1 MILDHNCLSVLIIFL
16 QDFLLLLVT
25 LSFKAVNVKKIWFM
39 KNCVMQ
45 ERVLSALED
54 SGVFTSGGLV
64 RDKVGD
70 LVSSILSCL
79 HPYKGGEAGLSS
91 LG

>member
-1 MILDHNCLSVLIIFL
+1 MLIIFL

-25 LSFKAVNVKKIWFM
+25 LSFNSVNVKQNWFM
-39 KNCVMQ
+39 KKFVTQ

-79 HPYKGGEAGLSS
+79 HLYKGGKAGLLS